1 MTSFIPRP
9 PVLSDEVII
18 ISGAIDRCD
27 TTFAANVP
35 VPTNTYRICIV
46 YRYNGGMEKIGTIL
60 KGFDPTSGKYVSR
73 QYQAYGLMLAQKLED
88 DLHKSLYIKM
98 ARETPQYILEKAL
111 SFVTD
116 AKARNRAR
124 LFMWK
129 VGELKKQYGN
139 R

>member
-1 MTSFIPRP
+1 
-9 PVLSDEVII
+9 
-18 ISGAIDRCD
+18 
-27 TTFAANVP
+27 
-35 VPTNTYRICIV
+35 
-46 YRYNGGMEKIGTIL
+46 MEKIGTIL